1 MIVVAN
7 LQVEMPDGY
16 KNIPSSDD
24 CFLVNAGGY
33 MAWITGN
40 YYRVS
45 VDTAFTNNFEQ
56 SIETSIFPQAPIH
69 RVKFVNAERLS
80 LPYFVMLGYD
90 STIEPFV
97 PHNPLAK
104 AKSAALSYGDYFTK
118 ARVDLVVSNGQ
129 T

>member
-33 MAWITGN
+33 MAWITDN

-45 VDTAFTNNFEQ
+45 VDTALTN
-56 SIETSIFPQAPIH
+56 
-69 RVKFVNAERLS
+69 RL
-80 LPYFVMLGYD
+80 
-90 STIEPFV
+90 
-97 PHNPLAK
+97 K
-104 AKSAALSYGDYFTK
+104 
-118 ARVDLVVSNGQ
+118 Q
-129 T
+129 